1 MPKITL
7 DSRRIFMLPGGPVDD
22 LARLVPRVTAGDAGA
37 LRSLLG
43 ELVPHLLRVSRR
55 VLGPEHPFV
64 EDVAHDAA
72 YTVVGQLPQYRGEG
86 TVLNFARRIAVH
98 TAMNMRRRDH
108 AQKRAR
114 LREAVDTDELETQDP
129 DPEATL
135 SQTAVLPAV
144 REVLDDLPEQL
155 AETLVLHLLLGH
167 TVGEIA
173 EIAAVP
179 VGTVKSRLRL
189 AKDRFKSKAERHP
202 VLREMVRLEP

>member
-1 MPKITL
+1 
-7 DSRRIFMLPGGPVDD
+7 MLPGGPDDD

-37 LRSLLG
+37 LRSLLS

-72 YTVVGQLPQYRGEG
+72 YTVVQQLTQYRGEG
-86 TVLNFARRIAVH
+86 TVLNFARGIAVH
-98 TAMNMRRRDH
+98 AAMNMRRRDK

-114 LREAVDTDELETQDP
+114 LREAVETDELEAQSP

-135 SQTAVLPAV
+135 QQTSVLPAV
-144 REVLDDLPEQL
+144 REVLDELPDTL
-155 AETLVLHLLLGH
+155 AEALVLHLLLGH
-167 TVGEIA
+167 TVLEIA
-173 EIAAVP
+173 DIADVP

-189 AKDRFKSKAERHP
+189 AKDRFKAKAERHP
-202 VLREMVRLEP
+202 VLSEMVRLPP